1 MRILKARWALKTHK
15 TLWNR
20 NKNVNSHNI
29 MLWVSFSDSR
39 DGIDLNGW
47 ISSFQTPQKK
57 RKLLL
62 LLLWVDP

>member
-1 MRILKARWALKTHK
+1 MTVRLEEENFVLMFETTFSKCLF
-15 TLWNR
+15 
-20 NKNVNSHNI
+20 SHNI

-47 ISSFQTPQKK
+47 ISSFQTPPKR

-62 LLLWVDP
+62 LS